1 MSTSATAPARRP
13 SLRRTLLVFSL
24 ALVLLPSL
32 IVGTVGA
39 TLAYQSQLQN
49 TRDQLSAAADL
60 KQQEI
65 NRWVAERESDLSV
78 LATEAA
84 LQQSLQTML
93 QSPDGSAERL
103 AAYSEVAVGLRGFL
117 RKKVAFVELSL
128 LDAATGLT
136 VVSTEVNA
144 EGESHFGETY
154 FEKGQE
160 GLFLQPPIFDPAI
173 NAPTILIA
181 RPVSGSAGEVMAVLV
196 GRANLADL
204 GTLIRAKVGL
214 GRTGETY
221 MVSKE
226 RFYLA
231 GSRDVGIGETT
242 KTVTSSG
249 IRAALSRQ
257 DSVGQYLNYRD
268 EEVIG
273 AYRWLPNLRVALL
286 IEQSQSVALTS
297 AMQQAVT
304 VLGVTLAA
312 VAIASG
318 VVMLLTGRIVQP
330 IVALTAAA
338 TEIAAGDLQRAAPVQ
353 RADEI
358 GVLAQAFN
366 SMTGQLRD
374 SISGLEQRVAER
386 TRGLQTA
393 AEVARATTSVLD
405 PDELLRQV
413 VDLVRERFDLYYA
426 GLFLLDDNQRFAEL
440 RAGTGEAG
448 QEMLEQ
454 GHRLQVG
461 GDSMIGQCTAR
472 GEARIALDVGEEAV
486 RFDNPLLPETRSE
499 MALPLRSRGQIIG
512 AMTVQSTE
520 EAAFDDAD
528 IAVMQTMA
536 DQVAVAIDNARLFAA
551 AQTALEEMEA
561 ASRRYLRQAWSEY
574 VRDRAMSGY
583 QRTGTRTL
591 PLGDKLLP
599 EVRQAMAEQKPVVWS
614 GDGNTAPSALVVPV
628 TLRGQPIGALGVK
641 DDEGKRRWSAENV
654 ALAQAISE
662 QLALAAE
669 NLRLVDETQ
678 RRAARERLTG
688 QVTTRMR
695 ETLDLEGVL
704 KTAVDEIYQ
713 ALGLEEIV
721 IRLATEEAD
730 DDSSGNEKGNGYA
743 YSA

>member
-1 MSTSATAPARRP
+1 MSTSATVPARRP
-13 SLRRTLLVFSL
+13 SIRRTLLAFSL

-60 KQQEI
+60 KQREI
-65 NRWVAERESDLSV
+65 NRWVEERESDISV

-93 QSPDGSAERL
+93 QSPEGSAERL
-103 AAYSEVAVGLRGFL
+103 AAYSEVAVRLRGFL
-117 RKKVAFVELSL
+117 RKKVAFVEFSL
-128 LDAATGLT
+128 LDATTGLT
-136 VVSTEVNA
+136 VVSTEVAA
-144 EGESHFGETY
+144 EGESHLKETY
-154 FEKGQE
+154 FNKGQE
-160 GLFLQPPIFDPAI
+160 GLFLQPPIIDPTI
-173 NAPTILIA
+173 NAPTVLIA
-181 RPVSGSAGEVMAVLV
+181 RPVPGPAGEVMAVLV

-204 GTLIRAKVGL
+204 GTLILAKIGL

-221 MVSKE
+221 LVSKE

-231 GSRDVGIGETT
+231 GSHDVGT
-242 KTVTSSG
+242 KEPVRTVTSSG

-257 DSVGQYLNYRD
+257 DGVDQYLNYRN

-286 IEQSQSVALTS
+286 IEQNQSVAMAS
-297 AMQQAVT
+297 AIQQALT

-312 VAIASG
+312 VVLASG
-318 VVMLLTGRIVQP
+318 VGLFLTRRIVRP
-330 IVALTAAA
+330 IVELTAVV
-338 TEIAAGDLQRAAPVQ
+338 TEIAAGDLKRTVPVQ
-353 RADEI
+353 RGDEI
-358 GVLAQAFN
+358 GVLAQTFD
-366 SMTGQLRD
+366 SMTDQLRD
-374 SISGLEQRVAER
+374 SISRLEQRVAER

-393 AEVARATTSVLD
+393 AQVARATTSVLD

-426 GLFLLDDNQRFAEL
+426 GLFLLDQERRFAVL

-448 QEMLEQ
+448 QKMLER

-461 GDSMIGQCTAR
+461 GDSMIGQCTAT
-472 GEARIALDVGEEAV
+472 GDARIALDVGEEAV

-520 EAAFDDAD
+520 ETAFDDAD

-536 DQVAVAIDNARLFAA
+536 DQVAVAIDNARLFAD
-551 AQTALEEMEA
+551 AQAALEQMEA
-561 ASRRYLRQAWSEY
+561 ASRRYLGRAWREY
-574 VRDRAMSGY
+574 VRDRTTSGY
-583 QRTGTRTL
+583 QQTGTRML
-591 PLGDKLLP
+591 PLGDEPLP
-599 EVRQAMAEQKPVVWS
+599 EARQAVAEQKPVVLS
-614 GDGNTAPSALVVPV
+614 GDGNTAPSTLVVPI
-628 TLRGQPIGALGVK
+628 TLRGQPIGALGFK
-641 DDEGKRRWSAENV
+641 DEEGKRQWSAENV
-654 ALAQAISE
+654 SLAQAISE

-678 RRAARERLTG
+678 SRAARERLTG
-688 QVTTRMR
+688 EVTARMR
-695 ETLDLEGVL
+695 ETLDTETVL
-704 KTAVDEIYQ
+704 KTAVDEIYK

-721 IRLATEEAD
+721 IRLATEETD
-730 DDSSGNEKGNGYA
+730 GDLS
-743 YSA
+743 